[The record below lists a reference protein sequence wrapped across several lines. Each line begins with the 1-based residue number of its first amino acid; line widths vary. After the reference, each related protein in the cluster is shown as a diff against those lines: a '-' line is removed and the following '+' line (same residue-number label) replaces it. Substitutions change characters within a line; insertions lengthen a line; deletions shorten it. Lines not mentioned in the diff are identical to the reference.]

1 MELDELKGQLNQQLL
16 SGFSNKPENKLAEMM
31 KGKACSLLCK
41 IKKSILFE
49 ITCCIIGIIGFVSIS
64 IIYHETAIRVYFG
77 VFGIIFIPFIWVLWY
92 LFKKIVAFENLV
104 LPVKTNL
111 KELIDLL
118 SLFAKRYF
126 QFNMALL
133 PVCFFLAMALGYQQK
148 EPIEGMEQMYLKLK
162 GLTHFYSVIIIAYIV
177 ITMIALVYFTKW
189 YIKKLYGKYIQQL
202 QQLLSELKE

>member
-1 MELDELKGQLNQQLL
+1 M
-16 SGFSNKPENKLAEMM
+16 
-31 KGKACSLLCK
+31 
-41 IKKSILFE
+41 FE
-49 ITCCIIGIIGFVSIS
+49 IACCVIGIIGFASIS
-64 IIYHETAIRVYFG
+64 IIYHETAIRVYFSI
-77 VFGIIFIPFIWVLWY
+77 FGIIFIPFIWVLWY

-148 EPIEGMEQMYLKLK
+148 EPIEGLEQIFQKLK
-162 GLTHFYSVIIIAYIV
+162 GLTHFYAVIIIIK
-177 ITMIALVYFTKW
+177 IAAILIGLVYFTKW
-189 YIKKLYGKYIQQL
+189 YIKKLYGNYIQQL
-202 QQLLSELKE
+202 KQLLAELKE